1 MFIVQLE
8 ADPKQIA
15 ILAVFGAFIGIM
27 VLFSIIRSIKG
38 GKGLKQVREEYSDKV
53 IREFDYKYYQ
63 GFLTKDELFLA
74 EKNKRKVYV
83 YAISDISSVRSSRD
97 KSVGWS
103 FCLYDDANKPLK
115 GDITDGKTRN
125 PQKIGIQH
133 PLRQKEADELADIL
147 IGMNPNIRRFS

>member
-38 GKGLKQVREEYSDKV
+38 GKGLKQVREAYSDKV

-83 YAISDISSVRSSRD
+83 MRYPI
-97 KSVGWS
+97 
-103 FCLYDDANKPLK
+103 
-115 GDITDGKTRN
+115 
-125 PQKIGIQH
+125 
-133 PLRQKEADELADIL
+133 
-147 IGMNPNIRRFS
+147 